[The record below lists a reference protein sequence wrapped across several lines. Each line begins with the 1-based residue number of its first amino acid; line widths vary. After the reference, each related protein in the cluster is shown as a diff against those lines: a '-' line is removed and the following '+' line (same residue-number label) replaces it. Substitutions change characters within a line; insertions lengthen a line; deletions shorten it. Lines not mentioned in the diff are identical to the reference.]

1 MKVVDRKKI
10 EEVMGE
16 IRCPKN
22 FKCAESGFERL
33 CKAEDVGIRE
43 YLVCLEETAWSC
55 AFALSFAGG
64 YMCRCPLRVYLSQEL
79 NK

>member
-22 FKCAESGFERL
+22 FKCAESGFEQL
-33 CKAEDVGIRE
+33 WKAKETG
-43 YLVCLEETAWSC
+43 LET
-55 AFALSFAGG
+55 
-64 YMCRCPLRVYLSQEL
+64 
-79 NK
+79 